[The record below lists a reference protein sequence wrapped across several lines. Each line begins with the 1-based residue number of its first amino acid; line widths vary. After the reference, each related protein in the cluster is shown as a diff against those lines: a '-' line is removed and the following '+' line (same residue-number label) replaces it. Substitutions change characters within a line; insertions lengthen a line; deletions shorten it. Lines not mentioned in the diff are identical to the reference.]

1 MLVGILIWLLSV
13 TESQSF
19 LGKSLRTNKY
29 VVKRAR
35 QHLEHT
41 FPRIG
46 GADPETYRMY
56 ENNHLDK
63 KTLEKLE
70 KLFYLKNSRYSPYKN
85 KYTNRPFMN
94 VTELLENIN
103 NEFMRHIDPN
113 LKSNETPIQRSDVES
128 EKKTTDTNVTGAVA
142 QDEVDIEEFKRQL
155 DALDRME
162 RNPENEGSHD
172 NKQSEF
178 GYMDSQGVF
187 RYKFPGIFTTNTK
200 RGAGRQSGSKDAD
213 EFGGDGNFQIIK
225 QSSYTFDDVGGY
237 DKIKMELLQTADIL
251 LNYEKYRKYNVRTP
265 KGIIF
270 EGPPGNGKTLMAK
283 GFSGELNVSFIPVSG
298 SEFSEKYVGV
308 GASRVRELF
317 KLAEENKPCIIFID
331 EIDALARKR
340 GNDAVSSNSEKDQ
353 TLNQLLINLDG
364 FKHSNGIFV
373 VGATNRI
380 DLLDPALMRPGR
392 MDKNIYI
399 GNPDSDTRREILR
412 IHLDGKPLSHDIL
425 LDSLVEMTGGFSG
438 AQIENLLNEA
448 MLRALREDRE
458 IIMLDDIEYI
468 TNRILAG
475 WQSTESKYSDDIIHR
490 IVIHEMGH
498 AVVGFFSDAHP
509 RLTKIALNLW
519 SPKTPGYTIFES
531 NDEDVNIY
539 TKEGLFSHLMVLLGG
554 RIAEE
559 LFFGY
564 SVTTGARKDLDEAYK
579 LAQNMIIQ
587 YGMGKQNIYPDLS
600 DQSKFL
606 IDQEVNMLLVKANDA
621 ALEILAI
628 SKEFIVECAQILKES
643 HVLKPEQMVEIV
655 RTNHLELLKEYN
667 VTRFMN

>member
-1 MLVGILIWLLSV
+1 MIAAILLWLCGV
-13 TESQSF
+13 TINDAFTGKIPSF
-19 LGKSLRTNKY
+19 PKKSY
-29 VVKRAR
+29 S
-35 QHLEHT
+35 
-41 FPRIG
+41 
-46 GADPETYRMY
+46 
-56 ENNHLDK
+56 HLDK
-63 KTLEKLE
+63 NNLEKLE

-103 NEFMRHIDPN
+103 NEFVRQFEDQTLKDAIDVQGWG
-113 LKSNETPIQRSDVES
+113 LKEAKESHPDAAHAEKGNTTPDID
-128 EKKTTDTNVTGAVA
+128 A
-142 QDEVDIEEFKRQL
+142 EVFEEFKRQL
-155 DALDRME
+155 DAIDRME
-162 RNPENEGSHD
+162 RNEESQGQHE

-178 GYMDSQGVF
+178 GFIDQMGVF
-187 RYKFPGIFTTNTK
+187 RYKNPHMFTIPS
-200 RGAGRQSGSKDAD
+200 RGNGAPQGMGRKDAD

-237 DKIKMELLQTADIL
+237 DKIKKELLQTADIL
-251 LNYEKYRKYNVRTP
+251 MNYEKYRKYNVRTP

-308 GASRVRELF
+308 GAARVRELF

-340 GNDAVSSNSEKDQ
+340 GNDMVSSNSEKDQ

-373 VGATNRI
+373 IGATNRM
-380 DLLDPALMRPGR
+380 DLLDPALVRPGR
-392 MDKNIYI
+392 MDKNIFI
-399 GNPDSDTRREILR
+399 GNPDTETRRAIIH
-412 IHLDGKPLSHDIL
+412 IHLNGKPISRYVS

-448 MLRALREDRE
+448 MLYALREDRE
-458 IIMLDDIEYI
+458 MITMDDLEYI
-468 TNRILAG
+468 ANRILAG
-475 WQSTESKYSDDIIHR
+475 WQSTESKYTDDIIQR

-498 AVVGFFSDAHP
+498 AVVGFFSEAHP

-531 NDEDVNIY
+531 NDENINIY

-606 IDQEVNMLLVKANDA
+606 IDQEVNYLLVKANDA
-621 ALEILAI
+621 ALEILMK
-628 SKEFIVECAQILKES
+628 SKDFIVECSQLLKKN
-643 HVLKPEQMVEIV
+643 HVLKPEEMVDIV
-655 RTNHLELLKEYN
+655 RMRHLELWKEYN
-667 VTRFMN
+667 ITRFLT

>member
-1 MLVGILIWLLSV
+1 
-13 TESQSF
+13 
-19 LGKSLRTNKY
+19 
-29 VVKRAR
+29 
-35 QHLEHT
+35 
-41 FPRIG
+41 
-46 GADPETYRMY
+46 
-56 ENNHLDK
+56 
-63 KTLEKLE
+63 
-70 KLFYLKNSRYSPYKN
+70 
-85 KYTNRPFMN
+85 
-94 VTELLENIN
+94 
-103 NEFMRHIDPN
+103 
-113 LKSNETPIQRSDVES
+113 
-128 EKKTTDTNVTGAVA
+128 
-142 QDEVDIEEFKRQL
+142 
-155 DALDRME
+155 
-162 RNPENEGSHD
+162 
-172 NKQSEF
+172 
-178 GYMDSQGVF
+178 
-187 RYKFPGIFTTNTK
+187 
-200 RGAGRQSGSKDAD
+200 
-213 EFGGDGNFQIIK
+213 
-225 QSSYTFDDVGGY
+225 
-237 DKIKMELLQTADIL
+237 
-251 LNYEKYRKYNVRTP
+251 
-265 KGIIF
+265 
-270 EGPPGNGKTLMAK
+270 
-283 GFSGELNVSFIPVSG
+283 
-298 SEFSEKYVGV
+298 
-308 GASRVRELF
+308 
-317 KLAEENKPCIIFID
+317 
-331 EIDALARKR
+331 
-340 GNDAVSSNSEKDQ
+340 
-353 TLNQLLINLDG
+353 
-364 FKHSNGIFV
+364 
-373 VGATNRI
+373 
-380 DLLDPALMRPGR
+380 

-412 IHLDGKPLSHDIL
+412 IHLDGKPLSQDIL

-468 TNRILAG
+468 ANRILAG

-498 AVVGFFSDAHP
+498 AVVGFFSEAHP

-606 IDQEVNMLLVKANDA
+606 IDQEVNMLLVNANDA
-621 ALEILAI
+621 ALEILTN

-643 HVLKPEQMVEIV
+643 HVLKPEQMVDIV

>member
-1 MLVGILIWLLSV
+1 MLVGILVWLFGVSV
-13 TESQSF
+13 CQSF
-19 LGKSLRTNKY
+19 SYKYTKIPPKYETTHLGK
-29 VVKRAR
+29 
-35 QHLEHT
+35 QH
-41 FPRIG
+41 
-46 GADPETYRMY
+46 
-56 ENNHLDK
+56 
-63 KTLEKLE
+63 LEKLE

-85 KYTNRPFMN
+85 KFTNHPFVN

-103 NEFMRHIDPN
+103 DEFMRQLEDTPTN
-113 LKSNETPIQRSDVES
+113 MFDVTFNETQV
-128 EKKTTDTNVTGAVA
+128 
-142 QDEVDIEEFKRQL
+142 EVDIEEFKRQL
-155 DALDRME
+155 DAMDRME
-162 RNPENEGSHD
+162 RGSEDNNNSEGSYE

-178 GYMDSQGVF
+178 GYVDPLGVF
-187 RYKFPGIFTTNTK
+187 RYKDPRIFISPR
-200 RGAGRQSGSKDAD
+200 RGAGRPSGMGSKDAD

-225 QSSYTFDDVGGY
+225 QSAYTFDDVGGY
-237 DKIKMELLQTADIL
+237 DKIKTELLQTADIL
-251 LNYEKYRKYNVRTP
+251 INYDKYRKYKVRTP

-298 SEFSEKYVGV
+298 SEFSEKFVGV

-399 GNPDSDTRREILR
+399 GNPDADTRRAILL
-412 IHLDGKPLSHDIL
+412 IHLDGKPIAHDIFV
-425 LDSLVEMTGGFSG
+425 DALVEMTGGFSG

-458 IIMLDDIEYI
+458 MITMDDLEYI

-475 WQSTESKYSDDIIHR
+475 WQSTESKYSDDIIQR

-498 AVVGFFSDAHP
+498 AVVGFFSEAHP

-559 LFFGY
+559 LFFGF

-600 DQSKFL
+600 DQSKYL

-621 ALEILAI
+621 ALEILVK
-628 SKEFIVECAQILKES
+628 SKDFIVECAKLLKEN
-643 HVLKPEQMVEIV
+643 HVLKPEQMVDIV
-655 RTNHLELLKEYN
+655 RTRHLELWKEYN
-667 VTRFMN
+667 VTRFFT

>member
-1 MLVGILIWLLSV
+1 MLVGILIWLFGV
-13 TESQSF
+13 TGGQSF
-19 LGKSLRTNKY
+19 LGKSMRIKHTGRVLRT
-29 VVKRAR
+29 
-35 QHLEHT
+35 QHQT
-41 FPRIG
+41 YPRIG
-46 GADPETYRMY
+46 GQDTELY
-56 ENNHLDK
+56 EKNHLDK
-63 KTLEKLE
+63 KNVEKLE
-70 KLFYLKNSRYSPYKN
+70 KLFYLKNRQYSPYKN

-94 VTELLENIN
+94 VTEVLENIN
-103 NEFMRHIDPN
+103 NEFMRQMGPDLN
-113 LKSNETPIQRSDVES
+113 TNETQLNKSSDTVS
-128 EKKTTDTNVTGAVA
+128 QKNTP

-162 RNPENEGSHD
+162 RNTENDDESESHD

-187 RYKFPGIFTTNTK
+187 RYKFPGVFTTTK

-225 QSSYTFDDVGGY
+225 QSAYTFDDVGGY

-412 IHLDGKPLSHDIL
+412 IHLDGKPLSQDIF

-448 MLRALREDRE
+448 MLRALRENRE
-458 IIMLDDIEYI
+458 IITLDDLEYI
-468 TNRILAG
+468 ANRILAG

-490 IVIHEMGH
+490 IVVHEMGH
-498 AVVGFFSDAHP
+498 AVVGFFSVAHP

-621 ALEILAI
+621 ALEILVN
-628 SKEFIVECAQILKES
+628 SKEFIVECAQLLKES
-643 HVLKPEQMVEIV
+643 HVLKPEQMVDIV
-655 RTNHLELLKEYN
+655 RTNHLELWKEYN

>member
-1 MLVGILIWLLSV
+1 MLIAILIWLCGVVATDAFS
-13 TESQSF
+13 
-19 LGKSLRTNKY
+19 GKIPS
-29 VVKRAR
+29 
-35 QHLEHT
+35 
-41 FPRIG
+41 FPRK
-46 GADPETYRMY
+46 DYS
-56 ENNHLDK
+56 HLDK
-63 KTLEKLE
+63 INVEKLE

-85 KYTNRPFMN
+85 KYTNRPILN
-94 VTELLENIN
+94 VTEILENVN
-103 NEFMRHIDPN
+103 NELDKQYEKDTQSEIDMN
-113 LKSNETPIQRSDVES
+113 SF
-128 EKKTTDTNVTGAVA
+128 
-142 QDEVDIEEFKRQL
+142 EEFKKQL
-155 DALDRME
+155 DAIDRME
-162 RNPENEGSHD
+162 RSDSGGVEGQYD
-172 NKQSEF
+172 NKQSEY
-178 GYMDSQGVF
+178 GSIDPMGVF
-187 RYKFPGIFTTNTK
+187 RYKHPHMFVSPGRKN
-200 RGAGRQSGSKDAD
+200 GQPQGMGSKDAD

-237 DKIKMELLQTADIL
+237 DKIKTELLQTADIL
-251 LNYEKYRKYNVRTP
+251 INYEKYRKYNVRTP

-308 GASRVRELF
+308 GAARVRELF

-340 GNDAVSSNSEKDQ
+340 GNDMVSSNSEKDQ

-373 VGATNRI
+373 IGATNRM
-380 DLLDPALMRPGR
+380 DLLDSALVRPGR
-392 MDKNIYI
+392 MDKNIFM
-399 GNPDSDTRREILR
+399 GNPDTETRRSILQ
-412 IHLDGKPLSHDIL
+412 IHLSGKPLSSDVSL
-425 LDSLVEMTGGFSG
+425 ETLVEMSGGFSG

-448 MLRALREDRE
+448 MLRALRENRE
-458 IIMLDDIEYI
+458 IITMEDLEYI
-468 TNRILAG
+468 ANRVLAG
-475 WQSTESKYSDDIIHR
+475 WQSTESKYSDDIIQR

-559 LFFGY
+559 LFFGF

-579 LAQNMIIQ
+579 LAQNMIVQ

-621 ALEILAI
+621 AFEILVK
-628 SKEFIVECAQILKES
+628 SKEFIVECAQLLKEN
-643 HVLKPEQMVEIV
+643 HVLKPEQMVDIV
-655 RTNHLELLKEYN
+655 RARHLELWKEYD
-667 VTRFMN
+667 VTRFITPLNKHI